1 MSTCRP
7 PASRNFPSMISH
19 ASTRDLLE
27 TNFRS
32 APFLPNMPFLFQR
45 VTLSSLV
52 GKSIRFFFVLE
63 DRILF
68 SRVPAGFEYYLP
80 ALVVSGP
87 ALVMSGP
94 ASRYF
99 SGNLKFNCWSPKT
112 IKPIQPILHD
122 PLTMNPYSLFSNRY
136 SLFPIRL
143 RVPGTFGERLFVPIC
158 PAGLHSVFSSVLA
171 VLARGSPAPV
181 FWGLGVFIV
190 ICSDSFGICLH
201 LILCKYEELQSACS
215 FLGKKP

>member
-27 TNFRS
+27 TNFRL

-143 RVPGTFGERLFVPIC
+143 RVPGTFRRTTIRPHLPRWPALGFFEYLGCSCQGFAC
-158 PAGLHSVFSSVLA
+158 P
-171 VLARGSPAPV
+171 RI
-181 FWGLGVFIV
+181 LGVGGIY
-190 ICSDSFGICLH
+190 SDLFRFVWNLPPSH
-201 LILCKYEELQSACS
+201 
-215 FLGKKP
+215 PM

>member
-1 MSTCRP
+1 MSTCHP
-7 PASRNFPSMISH
+7 PASKNFHSMISH

-27 TNFRS
+27 TNFRL

-80 ALVVSGP
+80 ALVMSGP

-94 ASRYF
+94 ALVMSGPAPRYF
-99 SGNLKFNCWSPKT
+99 RRTTIRPHLPRRRALGFFEYLGCSCQGFACPPYFGGSGYL
-112 IKPIQPILHD
+112 
-122 PLTMNPYSLFSNRY
+122 
-136 SLFPIRL
+136 
-143 RVPGTFGERLFVPIC
+143 
-158 PAGLHSVFSSVLA
+158 
-171 VLARGSPAPV
+171 
-181 FWGLGVFIV
+181 
-190 ICSDSFGICLH
+190 
-201 LILCKYEELQSACS
+201 
-215 FLGKKP
+215 